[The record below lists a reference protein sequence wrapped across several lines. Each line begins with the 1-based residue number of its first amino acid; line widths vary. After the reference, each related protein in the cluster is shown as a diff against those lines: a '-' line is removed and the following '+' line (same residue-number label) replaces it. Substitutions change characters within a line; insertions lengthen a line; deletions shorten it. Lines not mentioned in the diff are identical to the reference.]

1 MDKVLQKLTHF
12 LGHGEE
18 VVLATVISSSGS
30 TPRTVGAKML
40 IRRSG
45 EIVGTIGGGLVEY
58 QVLQHAPAVFRTG
71 AATIQSEELMG
82 ESIATADQMICGG
95 KMEFL
100 LELIAATPA
109 NEQRWEVFAQA
120 LEGRR
125 NYMLLSKLEIHEG
138 QGGEVERWL
147 VEGDRIVSG
156 SFPYAESW
164 LPLVQEKAGKAMG
177 GGTVVVIE
185 DRRFLVERSAYA
197 GTVYLLGA
205 GHVAQPV
212 AALAALV
219 NFETVVLD
227 DREEFAN
234 AERFPQADTIK
245 VLASFEEAFEGLEID
260 EESYLVIV
268 TRGHRHDKAVLAQSL
283 RTKAGYVG
291 MIGSRRKRDIIYQDL
306 LNEGF
311 TRADIDRVHCPIG
324 LKIGGETPEEI
335 AVSIVAE
342 LVQVRSERN
351 AAGGKERPQSCPA

>member
-1 MDKVLQKLTHF
+1 MDNVLQKLCHF

-18 VVLATVISSSGS
+18 VVLATVVSSSGS

-40 IRRSG
+40 IRRGG
-45 EIVGTIGGGLVEY
+45 ETVGTIGGGLVEY
-58 QVLQHAPAVFRTG
+58 QVVQHAPEVFRSGT
-71 AATIQSEELMG
+71 AMIRTEELMG
-82 ESIATADQMICGG
+82 ASVAATDQMICGG
-95 KMEFL
+95 RMELL
-100 LELIAATPA
+100 LELIAANPA
-109 NEQRWEVFAQA
+109 NQQRWEAFAQA

-125 NYMLLSKLEIHEG
+125 SYALLAKLEVPEG

-147 VEGDRIVSG
+147 VEGDRVVSG
-156 SFPYAESW
+156 NFPYAETW
-164 LPLVQEKAGKAMG
+164 LPLVQEKSRKSG
-177 GGTVVVIE
+177 GGTVVLIE
-185 DRRFLVERSAYA
+185 NQRFLVERSARA

-234 AERFPQADTIK
+234 AERFPQADMIK
-245 VLASFEEAFEGLEID
+245 VLASFERVFAGMEID

-268 TRGHRHDKAVLAQSL
+268 TRGHRHDKAALAQCL
-283 RTKAGYVG
+283 RTKAGYIG
-291 MIGSRRKRDIIYQDL
+291 MIGSRRKRDMIYQDL

-311 TRADIDRVHCPIG
+311 TQADIDRVHCPIG

-342 LVQVRSERN
+342 LVQVRSERST
-351 AAGGKERPQSCPA
+351 AKAKEVPQCCPS